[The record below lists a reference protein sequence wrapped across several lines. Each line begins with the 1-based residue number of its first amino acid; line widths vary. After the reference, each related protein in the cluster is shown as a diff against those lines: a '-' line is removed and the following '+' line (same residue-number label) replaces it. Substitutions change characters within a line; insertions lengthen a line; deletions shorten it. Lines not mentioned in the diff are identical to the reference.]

1 MTAVPPDAAGL
12 QADAVQAAAVPPGG
26 EPREQPGSQADAPT
40 GVPAADQAAERLR
53 DVDDAPLDQHVGIY
67 EDTHRRLEEGL
78 ADLDER

>member
-1 MTAVPPDAAGL
+1 MPAVPPDAAGL
-12 QADAVQAAAVPPGG
+12 QEDAVQAADV
-26 EPREQPGSQADAPT
+26 GSANDAPDGTDSEPDART

-53 DVDDAPLDQHVGIY
+53 DLDDAPLDQHVEIY